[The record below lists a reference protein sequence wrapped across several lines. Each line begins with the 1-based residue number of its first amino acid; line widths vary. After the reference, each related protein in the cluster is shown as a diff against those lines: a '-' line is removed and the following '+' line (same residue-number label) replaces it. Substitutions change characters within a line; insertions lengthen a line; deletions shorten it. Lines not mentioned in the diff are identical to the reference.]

1 MKSPGAAID
10 ETRAKLLRSVFAMP
24 SPPTMVSR
32 KSTITNAF
40 VCALIPVVEPTVE
53 EIQEALSILGMT
65 PDDVRCAYCGD
76 KFTEWD
82 HLRPLVKNRRPTGY
96 ISEIANLV
104 PSCPKCNQS
113 KGNSNWLVWIQSTAA
128 KWSPGSRN
136 TPNLQQRIQ
145 RLQAYEA
152 WRPVQPLDFAQI
164 VGPAAWNAYWQHLQS
179 VDTLLATCQTEA
191 TKLAAQIAHARHA
204 TPRSTCPLRK

>member
-1 MKSPGAAID
+1 MKSSKQSID
-10 ETRAKLLRSVFAMP
+10 DARAKLLRSAFAMP

-40 VCALIPVVEPTVE
+40 VCALIPVVEPSVE
-53 EIQEALSILGMT
+53 EIEEALSILGMT

-76 KFTEWD
+76 RATEWD
-82 HLRPLVKNRRPTGY
+82 HLRPLVKDRRPTGF

-113 KGNSNWLVWIQSTAA
+113 KGNSNWLTWIQSTAA
-128 KWSPGSRN
+128 KWSPAARK
-136 TPNLQQRIQ
+136 TPDLQARIG
-145 RLQAYEA
+145 RLHAYEA

-164 VGPAAWNAYWQHLQS
+164 VGEPAWDAYWQHLQT
-179 VDTLLATCQTEA
+179 VDALLATCQEEA
-191 TKLAAQIAHARHA
+191 QKLATQIAQSRHA
-204 TPRSTCPLRK
+204 TRRRA